1 MAEPLRNAAD
11 LQKQLNEF
19 QETQRQLQLMAAQRQ
34 QLIMQVEEIKLA
46 EGELSKTDKG
56 IYRAIGPLLIE
67 TTKTDALSDLKSK
80 KELFEMR
87 VGVLSKQEE
96 KMRPRLD
103 ELRNTLEKAIRE
115 NRFSRQ

>member
-1 MAEPLRNAAD
+1 MAEPIRNAAD
-11 LQKQLNEF
+11 LQKQLGEF

-34 QLIMQVEEIKLA
+34 QLTLQVEEIKMA
-46 EGELSKTDKG
+46 EDELSKSEKG

-67 TTKTDALSDLKSK
+67 TSKSDALADLKNK

-96 KMRPRLD
+96 KVRPRID
-103 ELRNTLEKAIRE
+103 ELRASLEKAIKEGKAR
-115 NRFSRQ
+115 